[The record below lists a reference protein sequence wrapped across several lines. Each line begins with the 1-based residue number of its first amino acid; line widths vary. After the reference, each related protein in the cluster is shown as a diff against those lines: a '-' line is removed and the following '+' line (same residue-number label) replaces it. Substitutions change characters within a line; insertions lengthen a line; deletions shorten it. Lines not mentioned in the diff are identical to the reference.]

1 MKEEEGEEEEEEE
14 EESEHSDLGMENSPS
29 NDAEEVDVIPSNDAF
44 TRNEPVVTDTGKFAK
59 TVTCKQ
65 CTNLWL

>member
-1 MKEEEGEEEEEEE
+1 MKEEEEEEEEE
-14 EESEHSDLGMENSPS
+14 EESEHSSQNFPS